1 MTAAGG
7 TPERQ
12 HWSLRNRSVENLHPV
27 TRMVLRWG
35 FIAILT
41 VAAFHRSLAS
51 AWATTVGGGFGS
63 YVWLV
68 PIAAVLA
75 AIGIARRHRTELPIH
90 DRQTDIIVA
99 TMGLVMALLVHAVL
113 LQRYSLYFH
122 MLRLDLVAMWL
133 FIVSASVAMFG
144 LRPVIRFGWAWL
156 VLFMVFPLPY
166 YVMVIVLG
174 GNRLAAGVG
183 TMVIAATATA
193 TAVGRRVS
201 RGMVGSNLAW
211 LVGLVILGFMAVFL
225 PNAQL
230 ITYQYVPALTSICL
244 VASLMFLLDRRGMP
258 KRVLDRKLEPLA
270 ARQIWSAVPLVLVIA
285 VLLSLVRL
293 PDLGLAPAARVPAM
307 DFAEPPKAPPG
318 WRVVDTQRYDWVSRF
333 YGRGALLIRQ
343 KMVAETG
350 NPAYDKFSR
359 PRTVMVDSVTT
370 PRPFS
375 LNVYPSRMLYRV
387 NGIRLS
393 ELRPA
398 DLGYGVS
405 ADLFSVID
413 DRLLVTWDGLQWTWT
428 NGVVG
433 QRILVAAVDNHE
445 DWAPFPQ
452 PTGGVAPTLNSLFTV
467 LFRGNSAEAT
477 DDPNM
482 KDDDLLT
489 DFGHALVRAQLEPL
503 GVAP

>member
-1 MTAAGG
+1 MTAG
-7 TPERQ
+7 TEIPGQVR
-12 HWSLRNRSVENLHPV
+12 WSLRNRSVQNLHPV

-35 FIAILT
+35 FIAITT

-51 AWATTVGGGFGS
+51 AWATTVGGGIGG

-68 PIAAVLA
+68 PISALLA

-99 TMGLVMALLVHAVL
+99 TMGLVMALLVNGVL

-122 MLRLDLVAMWL
+122 LLRLDLVAMWL
-133 FIVSASVAMFG
+133 FVVSASVALFG

-166 YVMVIVLG
+166 YVTVILLG

-183 TMVIAATATA
+183 TMVIGAAAAA
-193 TAVGRRVS
+193 TAVGRKVS

-211 LVGLVILGFMAVFL
+211 LVGLAVLGLLTVFWPDANVL
-225 PNAQL
+225 V
-230 ITYQYVPALTSICL
+230 YQYVPALTSIC
-244 VASLMFLLDRRGMP
+244 VVGAVMFLAARRGQS
-258 KRVLDRKLEPLA
+258 KRVLDRKIGPLA
-270 ARQIWSAVPLVLVIA
+270 ARQIWSAVPLVVLIA
-285 VLLSLVRL
+285 IPLSLVRL
-293 PDLGLAPAARVPAM
+293 PDIGLSTPARVEAM
-307 DFAEPPKAPPG
+307 TFDTPPSAPPG
-318 WRVVDTQRYDWVSRF
+318 WRIVETQRYDWVSRF
-333 YGRGALLIRQ
+333 YGHGAYLTRQ

-359 PRTVMVDSVTT
+359 PRTVMVDSITT
-370 PRPFS
+370 LRPFA
-375 LNVYPSRMLYRV
+375 LDVYPSRMLYRV
-387 NGIRLS
+387 SGIRLS
-393 ELRPA
+393 GLRPV
-398 DLGYGVS
+398 DLGYGVH

-413 DRLLVTWDGLQWTWT
+413 DSLLVTWDGLQWTWT
-428 NGVVG
+428 NGAVSR
-433 QRILVAAVDNHE
+433 RILVAAVDNHE

-467 LFRGNSAEAT
+467 LFRGNSAEAA
-477 DDPNM
+477 DDPNI

-503 GVAP
+503 AVAP